1 MPGRLL
7 HRVLLGLCL
16 ALALAAPIGAR
27 AQSDWHLFTIDHRDY
42 VPLRDFCKFY
52 GFNYP
57 GVMEGKIFTTHGPH
71 GDLRLELD
79 SSKIH
84 LNGVCYYLNFP
95 ILSNESGWLIP
106 RHDLTYL
113 FEPIFRPARIAD
125 VHPFKGII
133 LDAGH
138 GGADNGAL
146 STRDGMEKTYTLD
159 MAMRLEKL
167 FRQRNFPVVL
177 SRRTDE
183 FVPLEER
190 ARFGDRYRD
199 FLFVS
204 LHFNSAQQSARGL
217 ETYCETPRGAS
228 STSSE
233 GAIRQSDYQKV
244 PGNDNDALNAL
255 LGHEIHSQ
263 IVKLNPGDTE
273 ADRGL
278 KRARFVVLKE
288 NTLPAVLVEGGFLTN
303 RLESAAIDQPA
314 YRQKLAEAIAQGVD
328 NFLRETG
335 TLPAASKANTSPAP
349 APVVAPTPAPAA
361 APVPAPVRPAPAP
374 TPAPAAK
381 PAPTPAPKI
390 ETTPAKPAAAAPAP
404 APASTPAPDG
414 PVVIYPTG
422 SATPRAARPPRHA
435 PAPAPAAPV
444 RVEAQP

>member
-7 HRVLLGLCL
+7 HRVLLGLFL
-16 ALALAAPIGAR
+16 ALALAAPMTAR

-52 GFNYP
+52 SFNYP

-113 FEPIFRPARIAD
+113 FEPIFRPNRIAD

-177 SRRTDE
+177 TRRTDE

-335 TLPAASKANTSPAP
+335 TLPAAGTKGTPSLAPAPTPVAAPTPTPAP
-349 APVVAPTPAPAA
+349 APVRSAPAPI
-361 APVPAPVRPAPAP
+361 PAPAP
-374 TPAPAAK
+374 ASK

-390 ETTPAKPAAAAPAP
+390 ETAPTKPVPTPAP
-404 APASTPAPDG
+404 APAPDG
-414 PVVIYPTG
+414 PVIIYPTG
-422 SATPRAARPPRHA
+422 SAAPRAARPPRHA
-435 PAPAPAAPV
+435 PAPVPTPPV
-444 RVEAQP
+444 QIEAQP